1 MRISDWSSD
10 VCSSDL
16 AGQAV
21 PGQCGGDLQAQPLDP
36 EGRRH
41 LADIAA
47 GIGEAELKTET
58 AGAPD
63 VIAEMRR
70 AQRVLDDAVAM
81 LHRLLG
87 LEQRRDLD
95 QMLDAED
102 PREIE
107 RDEEGEGG
115 LGLGD
120 QEADRRGG
128 IDVLRQFRD
137 RSEEQTSELQ
147 SLM

>member
-1 MRISDWSSD
+1 MAAAADRLAMGAEQH
-10 VCSSDL
+10 DL
-16 AGQAV
+16 HAGQAV

-47 GIGEAELKTET
+47 GIGEAAPKTET

-87 LEQRRDLD
+87 PEQRPDLA
-95 QMLDAED
+95 QMLDPPH
-102 PREIE
+102 PRATE
-107 RDEEGEGG
+107 RTEEGEGR
-115 LGLGD
+115 
-120 QEADRRGG
+120 A
-128 IDVLRQFRD
+128 
-137 RSEEQTSELQ
+137 
-147 SLM
+147 

>member
-16 AGQAV
+16 V
-21 PGQCGGDLQAQPLDP
+21 
-36 EGRRH
+36 
-41 LADIAA
+41 
-47 GIGEAELKTET
+47 
-58 AGAPD
+58 
-63 VIAEMRR
+63 VAEMRR

-87 LEQRRDLD
+87 LDQRRDLD
-95 QMLDAED
+95 QMLDAEE

-120 QEADRRGG
+120 QEAERRGG
-128 IDVLRQFRD
+128 IDVLTQLRD
-137 RSEEQTSELQ
+137 HHKHRSEKRRVGKEGVRTCRSWWWPVN
-147 SLM
+147 